1 MSALTIAQLENMTLK
16 ELYALARQYKISYY
30 SKLTKKE
37 LIFAILKTRSEQEGY
52 FFYGRRT

>member
-37 LIFAILKTRSEQEGY
+37 LIFAILKTLRARRL
-52 FFYGRRT
+52 FLYGRCT